1 MTSMSS
7 SISPAPSSQSNLS
20 NFEPIRPSPARPTSV
35 LKHRAYLAVEGMKA
49 ESSTSARKRNRAPVS
64 PSPDRVGTSPSRRAQ
79 KKLKEPTPTGEEEV
93 ELGTGTALVNATAAT
108 GAGTPTMDGK
118 AVAPGEERIEKRAK
132 SSEQDEPSVLFS
144 EQLGTKTEPTEV
156 VHDGVV
162 DELPAIFSPT
172 GFVDGDDEE
181 HAGENTAET
190 AAQYNSS
197 PYSYAATLS
206 EVDGDEHFQQWN
218 ERYTRDDRL
227 TSSDGMESLD
237 GFIESAWEEHEAHIP
252 DEKAA
257 DHYRRFNRKIARQ
270 KKQKHFAWTASG
282 EDRVMVTRKP
292 RTTREMFE
300 EQLMEGVEMK
310 SYHSGD
316 SDDFLMDH
324 RPPLDRA
331 GVKRDIKMFSQSM
344 DVLCGGSGKKLEY
357 QVIDRLGEGASSHS
371 CV

>member
-1 MTSMSS
+1 M
-7 SISPAPSSQSNLS
+7 
-20 NFEPIRPSPARPTSV
+20 
-35 LKHRAYLAVEGMKA
+35 G
-49 ESSTSARKRNRAPVS
+49 
-64 PSPDRVGTSPSRRAQ
+64 G
-79 KKLKEPTPTGEEEV
+79 EEV
-93 ELGTGTALVNATAAT
+93 ELGAGTTLVYATAAT
-108 GAGTPTMDGK
+108 GADTPAMEGENVP
-118 AVAPGEERIEKRAK
+118 AGEERIEKRAK

-162 DELPAIFSPT
+162 DEVPAILH
-172 GFVDGDDEE
+172 VDEDD
-181 HAGENTAET
+181 GEQDTAET
-190 AAQYNSS
+190 AVQYHSS

-237 GFIESAWEEHEAHIP
+237 EFIEPAWEEHGAHIP

-270 KKQKHFAWTASG
+270 KKQKHFAWTDSG
-282 EDRVMVTRKP
+282 ENRVMVTRKP

-331 GVKRDIKMFSQSM
+331 GVKKDIKQFSQSM

-371 CV
+371 CYCYNTDDIGTFSSVYLAYDRRHGKWNNEWWTNKLDSSKRSSYLSHRHEVKLALKRILATSSPQRIENELDILESLR